1 LCDSPYYILGKQ
13 LRIADFFENKGA
25 FILRQIRLTEVHPG
39 MILARNLYSR
49 KGHILLAAGVRL
61 TEVYLHKLRRLK
73 VKTLFI
79 HDERYADITIP
90 EYLSIETQQRA
101 FSILS
106 STMEFIIKKLL
117 P

>member
-1 LCDSPYYILGKQ
+1 M
-13 LRIADFFENKGA
+13 
-25 FILRQIRLTEVHPG
+25 RQIRLTEVHPG

-79 HDERYADITIP
+79 HDERYADIAIP

-106 STMEFIIKKLL
+106 STMEKIT
-117 P
+117 